1 MIHNV
6 VFISGVQQSES
17 VTHVRGSTLSLVGH
31 FRVLS
36 IELPVLNRRSLSV
49 IYFTYVCM
57 SVPNVNWY
65 KLYEE

>member
-1 MIHNV
+1 MIYNV
-6 VFISGVQQSES
+6 VLISGVQQSES
-17 VTHVRGSTLSLVGH
+17 VIRGHISALSLVGH
-31 FRVLS
+31 YRVLS

-49 IYFTYVCM
+49 IYFTDVCM